1 MARTIGSDGATTEKA
16 IIKAAVGL
24 IACHGFG
31 AVSLRQL
38 AEEVGLQPA
47 SIYRYFAS
55 KNDLLVSVMKRH
67 LQDLLDAWQLANL
80 ATGDP
85 AARLDAFIRFHL
97 QYHADK
103 SDEVIVANMELRS
116 LGPDELR
123 DITALRSRYEAEL
136 RGILTDGNASGAFA
150 IADIQVATFGIL
162 AMLTG
167 PTLWYREGGRLSRED
182 LARHYAGLIRNG
194 IAPPQ
199 A

>member
-16 IIKAAVGL
+16 IAKAAVGL
-24 IACHGFG
+24 IARYGFG

-38 AEEVGLQPA
+38 AEEVGLQPG
-47 SIYRYFAS
+47 SIYRYYAS
-55 KNDLLVSVMKRH
+55 KGDLLVSVMKRH
-67 LQDLLDAWQLANL
+67 LQNLLAAWHEANP
-80 ATGDP
+80 AEGDP
-85 AARLDAFIRFHL
+85 AGRLEAFIRFHL

-116 LGPDELR
+116 LGPDDLR
-123 DITALRSRYEAEL
+123 AITALRSEYEVEL
-136 RGILTDGNASGAFA
+136 RKILNDGNASGAFT
-150 IADIQVATFGIL
+150 IPDIQVATFGIL

-194 IAPPQ
+194 IVSPGP
-199 A
+199 

>member
-16 IIKAAVGL
+16 IAKAAVGL
-24 IACHGFG
+24 IARYGFA
-31 AVSLRQL
+31 AVSLREL
-38 AEEVGLQPA
+38 ANEVGLQPG
-47 SIYRYFAS
+47 SIYRYYAS

-67 LQDLLDAWQLANL
+67 LQDLLKAWQAANPGD
-80 ATGDP
+80 ADP

-116 LGPDELR
+116 LGPEDLGE
-123 DITALRSRYEAEL
+123 ITALRSDYEAEL
-136 RGILTDGNASGAFA
+136 RRILVEGNASGTFL
-150 IADIQVATFGIL
+150 IPDIQVATFGIL

-167 PTLWYREGGRLSRED
+167 PTLWYREGGRLSRDD

-194 IAPPQ
+194 IVSTES
-199 A
+199 